1 MLQELLERK
10 ESKVSESEYVRE
22 LIRRDYSASIGIDP
36 SDLVVIKRQLI
47 GIGRNINQIA
57 HCFNA
62 GQYGVVDLSRLDQPL
77 ADVTAMKQAVEDMQ
91 IIFYNGCI
99 KRGDDMAYLRLGCIK
114 QASGHSMSIG
124 LKRAIEYIYN
134 PEKQMVRNILVAIIC

>member
-1 MLQELLERK
+1 MFRTVPKFSEKQKGVMNVKKTIEKHYRFDCSTDNMLQELLERK

-22 LIRRDYSASIGIDP
+22 LIRREYSASIGIDP

-99 KRGDDMAYLRLGCIK
+99 K
-114 QASGHSMSIG
+114 
-124 LKRAIEYIYN
+124 KR
-134 PEKQMVRNILVAIIC
+134 

>member
-1 MLQELLERK
+1 MNVKKTIEKHYRFDCSTDNMLQELLERK

-62 GQYGVVDLSRLDQPL
+62 GQYGVVDLSRLDPFL
-77 ADVTAMKQAVEDMQ
+77 L
-91 IIFYNGCI
+91 FS
-99 KRGDDMAYLRLGCIK
+99 
-114 QASGHSMSIG
+114 QASGFPCFAVYSSGSHLLTHKESADR
-124 LKRAIEYIYN
+124 LH
-134 PEKQMVRNILVAIIC
+134 L

>member
-1 MLQELLERK
+1 MKKTIEKHYRFDQSTDDMLQELLAK
-10 ESKVSESEYVRE
+10 TDSKISESEYIRD
-22 LIRRDYSASIGIDP
+22 LIRREYSSHIGIDGA
-36 SDLVVIKRQLI
+36 DLIIIKRQLV

-62 GQYGVVDLSRLDQPL
+62 GQYGAVDLSKLDQPL

-99 KRGDDMAYLRLGCIK
+99 K
-114 QASGHSMSIG
+114 
-124 LKRAIEYIYN
+124 KR
-134 PEKQMVRNILVAIIC
+134 